1 MFVVVNILLPHIFIC
16 LHAALLIEIKTFKT
30 SSCVSLTPAIKEST
44 RKTNL
49 DFEAPKD
56 RPCHNGSLKRG
67 VITGVGKRPHLT
79 MVAAVGLLVWGS
91 IKEKT

>member
-1 MFVVVNILLPHIFIC
+1 MLCFVVVNILFPHIFIC
-16 LHAALLIEIKTFKT
+16 LHAALVIEIKTFKT
-30 SSCVSLTPAIKEST
+30 SSCVFLTPAIKEST

-56 RPCHNGSLKRG
+56 RPPHNGSLKRG

-79 MVAAVGLLVWGS
+79 MVARRWIAGLG
-91 IKEKT
+91 KH

>member
-1 MFVVVNILLPHIFIC
+1 MLCFVVVENLFPHIFIC
-16 LHAALLIEIKTFKT
+16 LHAAFIEIKTFET

-49 DFEAPKD
+49 DCEAPKD
-56 RPCHNGSLKRG
+56 MPPHIGSLKRG

-79 MVAAVGLLVWGS
+79 R
-91 IKEKT
+91 IIIIINNI

>member
-1 MFVVVNILLPHIFIC
+1 MLCFVIVENLFPHIFIC
-16 LHAALLIEIKTFKT
+16 LHAAFIEIKTFET

-56 RPCHNGSLKRG
+56 KPPHIGSLKRG
-67 VITGVGKRPHLT
+67 VITSVGKRPHLT
-79 MVAAVGLLVWGS
+79 MVANRWTAGLRRH
-91 IKEKT
+91 

>member
-1 MFVVVNILLPHIFIC
+1 MLCFVVVNSLFPHIFIC
-16 LHAALLIEIKTFKT
+16 LHAALIEIKTFKT
-30 SSCVSLTPAIKEST
+30 SSCVFLTPAITEST

-56 RPCHNGSLKRG
+56 RPPHNGSLKRG

-79 MVAAVGLLVWGS
+79 MVANRWIAGLRRH
-91 IKEKT
+91 